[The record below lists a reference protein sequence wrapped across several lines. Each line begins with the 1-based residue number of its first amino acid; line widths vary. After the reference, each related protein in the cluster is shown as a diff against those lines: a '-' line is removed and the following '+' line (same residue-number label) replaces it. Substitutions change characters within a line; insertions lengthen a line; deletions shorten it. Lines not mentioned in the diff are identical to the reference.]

1 MSNPTKIQK
10 LKAQIAVQ
18 RAEKAASEA
27 RKSTQD
33 LQKLE
38 NTLKSPQV
46 REATAKVVKQAA
58 ESAVDNIIKEKKI
71 NNEIK
76 VKTAKQLEQQ
86 AEGAREIL
94 EKKKGKKSWF
104 NRKTIFLLLLL
115 ILIGYLLWR
124 KRKQFNLKGNKPP
137 SNKKMFMLPKFKNN

>member
-1 MSNPTKIQK
+1 MSNPSKIQK
-10 LKAQIAVQ
+10 LKAQIAIQ

-27 RKSTQD
+27 RKSTEE

-38 NTLKSPQV
+38 VTLKSPQV

-94 EKKKGKKSWF
+94 DKKKEKKSWF
-104 NRKTIFLLLLL
+104 NRKTLLLLLLL
-115 ILIGYLLWR
+115 IFIGYLLWR
-124 KRKQFNLKGNKPP
+124 KRKGFNLKGKKPL
-137 SNKKMFMLPKFKNN
+137 SGKKILMLPKIRKN